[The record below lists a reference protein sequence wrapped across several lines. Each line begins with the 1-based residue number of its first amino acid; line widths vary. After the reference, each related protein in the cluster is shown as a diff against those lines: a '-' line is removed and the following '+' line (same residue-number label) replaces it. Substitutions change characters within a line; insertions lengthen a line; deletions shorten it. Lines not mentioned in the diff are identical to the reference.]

1 MPNSNLKRHSAGGL
15 MHKLVSLV
23 LVSLLFQQAS
33 PVETRIVEYLKTHVT
48 PGKPV
53 VVSELYNN
61 VFKTPE
67 EQKALERL
75 YNTFFKIPTFIVQ
88 YNAATKKIPTLR
100 EISEQFH
107 FGVPG
112 EADVILRV
120 MESDPRVPKFLE
132 RDPKTG
138 EITKVDIERI
148 KASPQFS
155 RVIERTIAGWV
166 GKEAP
171 PFSLTGY
178 DGKPVTSAQVAQQ
191 PHLMYFWFTNC
202 PPCVKTSP
210 ILTELYNKYG
220 KQGFK
225 IVGANADKVLELP
238 YDDKARADYAKKYSF
253 TFTLTHLNAETQQ
266 AYGGI
271 SVFPT
276 MFFVDKTGTIVK
288 HFVNFQEKA
297 ALETAIQETLAK

>member
-1 MPNSNLKRHSAGGL
+1 MFKLAGAAL
-15 MHKLVSLV
+15 I
-23 LVSLLFQQAS
+23 SLLFQAS
-33 PVETRIVEYLKTHVT
+33 STETRIVEYLKANVV
-48 PGKPV
+48 PGRAV
-53 VVSELYNN
+53 VVSNLYND

-67 EQKALERL
+67 ERRVLDRL
-75 YNTFFKIPTFIVQ
+75 YSTFFKIPMFIVQ
-88 YNAATKKIPTLR
+88 YNTATKKIPTLK
-100 EISEQFH
+100 ELSEQFN
-107 FGVPG
+107 FAVPG
-112 EADVILRV
+112 EADVILRI
-120 MESDPRVPKFLE
+120 MEADPRVPKFFE
-132 RDPKTG
+132 RSPKTG
-138 EITKVDIERI
+138 EITKVDIDTI

-166 GKEAP
+166 GKDAP
-171 PFSLTGY
+171 PFSLTLY
-178 DGKPVTSAQVAQQ
+178 DGKPVTSAQLSRQ

-210 ILTELYNKYG
+210 ILTDLYNKYG

-238 YDDKARADYAKKYSF
+238 YDDKVRADYAKKYGF
-253 TFTLTHLNAETQQ
+253 NFTLAHLNAETQQ

-276 MFFVDKTGTIVK
+276 MFFVDKTGKIVK

-297 ALETAIQETLAK
+297 VLEAAVQETLGK